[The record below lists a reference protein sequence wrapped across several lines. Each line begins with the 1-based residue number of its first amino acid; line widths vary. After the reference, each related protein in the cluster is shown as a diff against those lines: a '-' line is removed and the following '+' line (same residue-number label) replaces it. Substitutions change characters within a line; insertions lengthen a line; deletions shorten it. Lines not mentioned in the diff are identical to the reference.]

1 MPRPLDRDEWPFSFL
16 WGVAPQPPGH
26 DNSFLRRLFKRLDAL
41 MTSHILAS
49 DYPPEPGI
57 KRISHTIAGEIKSQ
71 DHQHDTK
78 TWCEGKYGTGQ

>member
-1 MPRPLDRDEWPFSFL
+1 MNGLFL
-16 WGVAPQPPGH
+16 FFGVLHPNPQGTIIP
-26 DNSFLRRLFKRLDAL
+26 SCLRRLFKRLDAL

-57 KRISHTIAGEIKSQ
+57 KRIPHTIAREIKSQ